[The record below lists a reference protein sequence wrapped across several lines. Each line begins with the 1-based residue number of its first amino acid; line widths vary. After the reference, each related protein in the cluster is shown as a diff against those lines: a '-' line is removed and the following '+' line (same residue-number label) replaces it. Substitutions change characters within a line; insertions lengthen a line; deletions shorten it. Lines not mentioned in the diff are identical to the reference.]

1 MSVRPGKAGGY
12 TPQSNAVA
20 RLRRTLTMQTV
31 TPRYVVDEHQQP
43 TDVVLTIAEWRRVL
57 GDLEELEDIR
67 AYDAAKTAPREATPL
82 AQVARELRAGRTP

>member
-1 MSVRPGKAGGY
+1 MSAVPGKPGGY
-12 TPQSNAVA
+12 NLQGSAVA
-20 RLRRTLTMQTV
+20 RLRRNVTMQTV

-57 GDLEELEDIR
+57 GELEELEDIR
-67 AYDAAKTAPREATPL
+67 AYDEAKTAPQQATPL